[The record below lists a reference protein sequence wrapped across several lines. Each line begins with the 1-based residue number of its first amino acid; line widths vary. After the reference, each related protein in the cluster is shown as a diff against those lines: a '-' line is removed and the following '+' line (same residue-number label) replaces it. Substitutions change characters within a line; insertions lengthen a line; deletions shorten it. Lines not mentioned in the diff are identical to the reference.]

1 MGVTETFGILLDWDP
16 QVVSLLVEQS
26 NLNLDG
32 RPEAP
37 QWFQLDQTGKT
48 STNMLIT
55 SIVDHMVEKMGS
67 STSNKSFGRVL
78 IARHTWSQFGLVIG
92 ALRSIENDPYM
103 QFIMKAAVRNAASA
117 NCYDDESMFLAR
129 LGFISDRTSPGHATS
144 SKMELSQPDD
154 IPLFD

>member
-1 MGVTETFGILLDWDP
+1 MGVTDTFGILLDWDP

-37 QWFQLDQTGKT
+37 QWFQLDQTVKT
-48 STNMLIT
+48 ST
-55 SIVDHMVEKMGS
+55 
-67 STSNKSFGRVL
+67 
-78 IARHTWSQFGLVIG
+78 
-92 ALRSIENDPYM
+92 
-103 QFIMKAAVRNAASA
+103 
-117 NCYDDESMFLAR
+117 MFLAR

-144 SKMELSQPDD
+144 SKMELSQPGD

>member
-37 QWFQLDQTGKT
+37 QWFQLNQTTGKT

-55 SIVDHMVEKMGS
+55 SIVDHMMEKMGS

-78 IARHTWSQFGLVIG
+78 IARHTWSQFW
-92 ALRSIENDPYM
+92 ARHRSIEIYR
-103 QFIMKAAVRNAASA
+103 KRS
-117 NCYDDESMFLAR
+117 L
-129 LGFISDRTSPGHATS
+129 HAIYNEGCCAKCCFS
-144 SKMELSQPDD
+144 
-154 IPLFD
+154 